1 MARSLPVNVSLAI
14 GRGSTDDES
23 YAHSRLRKDCLEI
36 HARVLAGE
44 ITAHAEMTA
53 TASALNDEAKYNRRT
68 ASQTRT
74 IGATLKAQNCEI
86 N

>member
-23 YAHSRLRKDCLEI
+23 YAHSRLRKDRPDI

-44 ITAHAEMTA
+44 ITAHMTA
-53 TASALNDEAKYNRRT
+53 TASAWSAIRIECADCSMLMR
-68 ASQTRT
+68 
-74 IGATLKAQNCEI
+74 
-86 N
+86 

>member
-1 MARSLPVNVSLAI
+1 MARSLPVNVSFAI

-23 YAHSRLRKDCLEI
+23 YAHSRLRKDRPDI

-53 TASALNDEAKYNRRT
+53 TASAWSAIRIECVDEVIR
-68 ASQTRT
+68 
-74 IGATLKAQNCEI
+74 L
-86 N
+86 